1 MHGADAG
8 RGTVRRLNFAP
19 TLQFW
24 NSDRIMTVSTSRP
37 VQAAKEKRSRG
48 RPACSEIAG
57 SDALLKSARQ
67 AFAKRG
73 FKSTSVREI
82 ARDSGVDPAL
92 ISHHF
97 GSKEALWIAV
107 VEQIAQHAAP
117 MIDATG
123 KLHSADLTNR
133 QKVERALAI
142 FIDKVFSEPDIGMF
156 FSTTATE
163 QGERLDVLTERLLR
177 PYHDVFVPLL
187 VDAIRSGE
195 LAANDAEV
203 LFAML
208 TNAVS
213 KTVAYSHVLS
223 IFSPLPNDPAKF
235 KQAVL
240 VTALS
245 ML

>member
-1 MHGADAG
+1 
-8 RGTVRRLNFAP
+8 
-19 TLQFW
+19 
-24 NSDRIMTVSTSRP
+24 MTVATARP
-37 VQAAKEKRSRG
+37 AQAKEKRSRG
-48 RPACSEIAG
+48 RPACSAIAG
-57 SDALLKSARQ
+57 SDALLNSARQ

-73 FKSTSVREI
+73 FEATSVREI

-117 MIDATG
+117 LIDATG
-123 KLHSADLTNR
+123 KLRTADLTRR
-133 QKVERALAI
+133 QRVERALAI
-142 FIDKVFSEPDIGMF
+142 FIYKVFSDLDIGMF

-163 QGERLDVLTERLLR
+163 QGDRLDLLTERLLR

-195 LAANDAEV
+195 LAPNDPEV

-208 TNAVS
+208 INAVS
-213 KTVAYSHVLS
+213 KTVSYSHVLS
-223 IFSPLPNDPAKF
+223 IFSSLPKDPAKF
-235 KQAVL
+235 KRAVL
-240 VTALS
+240 VSALS

>member
-1 MHGADAG
+1 
-8 RGTVRRLNFAP
+8 
-19 TLQFW
+19 
-24 NSDRIMTVSTSRP
+24 MTVSTTRP
-37 VQAAKEKRSRG
+37 AQAAKEKRSRG
-48 RPACSEIAG
+48 RPACSAIAG
-57 SDALLKSARQ
+57 SDTLLKSARQ

-73 FKSTSVREI
+73 FESTSVREI

-107 VEQIAQHAAP
+107 VNQIAQHAAP

-123 KLHSADLTNR
+123 KLRTADLTKR
-133 QKVERALAI
+133 QRVEQALSL
-142 FIDKVFSEPDIGMF
+142 FIDKVFSEPDVGMF

-163 QGERLDVLTERLLR
+163 QGERLDVLMDRLLR

-187 VDAIRSGE
+187 ADAIDSGE
-195 LAANDAEV
+195 LAPNDPDL

-208 TNAVS
+208 TNGVG
-213 KTVAYSHVLS
+213 KTVSYSHLLS
-223 IFSPLPNDPAKF
+223 IFSPLPNDPVKF

-240 VTALS
+240 ATALS